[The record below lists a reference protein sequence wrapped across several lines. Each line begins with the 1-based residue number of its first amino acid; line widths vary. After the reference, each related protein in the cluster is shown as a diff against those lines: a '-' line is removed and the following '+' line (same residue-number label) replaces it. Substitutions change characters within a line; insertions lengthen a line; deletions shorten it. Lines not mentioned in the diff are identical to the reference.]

1 KKMKK
6 VLILLMAVIMAAPA
20 FAQQKFGHIDSAA
33 LLEIMPEKAK
43 AEKELEAFAAEFQS
57 ALEAMAKEYETKVAA
72 FQQAEQGMIKTVRD
86 TKVRE
91 ISDLERRIQEFQQ
104 QAQEEIGKKEQE
116 VLTPIIDK
124 ARKAIDEVAVEKGYT
139 YVFDASLGVL
149 LYAKDSEDVMAD
161 VKAKL
166 GL

>member
-1 KKMKK
+1 MKK
-6 VLILLMAVIMAAPA
+6 ALILLMAVIMAAPA

-149 LYAKDSEDVMAD
+149 LYAKDSDDVMAD

>member
-1 KKMKK
+1 MKK
-6 VLILLMAVIMAAPA
+6 ILIVLMAVVMAAPA

-43 AEKELEAFAAEFQS
+43 AEKDLEAFAAEFQS
-57 ALEAMAKEYETKVAA
+57 ALEAMAKEYEGKVAA
-72 FQQAEQGMIKTVRD
+72 FQQGEQGMIKTVRD

-124 ARKAIDEVAVEKGYT
+124 ARKAIDEVAVENGYT

>member
-1 KKMKK
+1 MKK
-6 VLILLMAVIMAAPA
+6 ILVVIVALIVAAPT

-33 LLEIMPEKAK
+33 LLELMPEKAK
-43 AEKELEAFAAEFQS
+43 AEKELEAFAKEFQT
-57 ALEAMAKEYETKVAA
+57 ALEAMGKEYETKVAS
-72 FQQAEQGMIKTVRD
+72 FQQTEKDMIPTVRN

-91 ISDLERRIQEFQQ
+91 ISELERRIQEFQQ
-104 QAQEEIGKKEQE
+104 QAQDEIAKKEQE

-124 ARKAIDEVAVEKGYT
+124 ARKAIDEVAVAKNYT
-139 YVFDASLGVL
+139 YVFDSSVGVL
-149 LYAKDSEDVMAD
+149 LYAKDTEDVMAD